1 MRLGELYAHLAAKSH
16 GSRDTQLALWLKARD
31 QLQRGVTSL
40 KKVTA
45 SATLQAID
53 MIVVN
58 DGVASLARA
67 EAKLAHLSAS

>member
-1 MRLGELYAHLAAKSH
+1 MSHLAAN
-16 GSRDTQLALWLKARD
+16 SRGGRDAQLDLWKKARD
-31 QLQRGVTSL
+31 YLQQGVTSL

-58 DGVASLARA
+58 DGVSSLARV
-67 EAKLAHLSAS
+67 ETTLAKLQPL